1 MAASPFFV
9 NAIILLQFFCSC
21 FAGIAVASVNKIFRP
36 RQLPWRHTRFIRQQ
50 PLFTNM
56 GGQSVPVCY
65 STGMVREPTDQR
77 DELTATSSPAIV
89 TCHGERHTLWY
100 VVDPTA
106 PEAEQPAVI
115 RTFSSRSA
123 TREDVR
129 RFLQGFTPHSR

>member
-1 MAASPFFV
+1 
-9 NAIILLQFFCSC
+9 
-21 FAGIAVASVNKIFRP
+21 
-36 RQLPWRHTRFIRQQ
+36 
-50 PLFTNM
+50 
-56 GGQSVPVCY
+56 
-65 STGMVREPTDQR
+65 MVREHLDPADKV
-77 DELTATSSPAIV
+77 TAPSSPAVV

-129 RFLQGFTPHSR
+129 RFLGGFTQRSR